1 MKNQRII
8 QIALIL
14 TPAVCTI
21 MCGLV
26 TVQTMWV
33 YAQGNFSQVMNQ
45 TRTKLE
51 INLYLLQSQDNKA
64 AHHQV
69 KFFWN

>member
-33 YAQGNFSQVMNQ
+33 YALGNLAQAMNQ
-45 TRTKLE
+45 TRNQTR
-51 INLYLLQSQDNKA
+51 NQSLSPAIPGQ
-64 AHHQV
+64 QGGTSPG
-69 KFFWN
+69 

>member
-1 MKNQRII
+1 MKNQRTI
-8 QIALIL
+8 QVALIL

-33 YAQGNFSQVMNQ
+33 YAQGNLSQVMNQ
-45 TRTKLE
+45 TRNQTR
-51 INLYLLQSQDNKA
+51 NQSLSPAIPGQ
-64 AHHQV
+64 QGGTPPG
-69 KFFWN
+69 